1 MYLFSQIFILF
12 SNTIIYLFPD
22 VSSSDHVASNGQ
34 VISENFKEFE
44 MFWEKSVGS
53 KVKVKS
59 SHLIGE
65 IDKRVR

>member
-1 MYLFSQIFILF
+1 
-12 SNTIIYLFPD
+12 
-22 VSSSDHVASNGQ
+22 VASNGQ

-53 KVKVKS
+53 KLKVKS